1 LAEGFYGS
9 LCLRGSQDS
18 NLESPVL
25 ETGALASWA
34 TAPEGRW
41 IVTRLGLGRPLAV
54 EDGEDEFVA
63 PGALEDLG
71 LAQVGLFARAEAAEE
86 GGGCGVAGIG
96 AGEDTVGAEL
106 GEGEVDEGAGRLGRV
121 TLAAGVGVEDITD
134 LDLAVLDA
142 AHKDRG
148 VAEEQAV
155 PEAFDREGDDIVVV
169 LQPRVGDLLLQHT
182 GGNAGAPPK
191 TRGMSTDSLRHP
203 LTRTLLVLT
212 LTTGVI
218 DAACY
223 LGLGRVFA
231 ANMTGNVVLL
241 GFGIAGATGLPVVAP
256 LVSLGAFLAGAIVG
270 GRMGAR
276 LAPKETYLSRA
287 MLSEVGLVA
296 LATLIAIVFNITP
309 DHFSGDLIIALLA
322 FAMGLRNATVRRL
335 KIADLTTTV
344 LTMTLTGLAADSP
357 LAGGEGKGNWRRG
370 AAVWSMLL
378 GAVIGALLVKADLA
392 LVLVAAGALA
402 LLTWLVFM
410 PAAITAAE

>member
-1 LAEGFYGS
+1 
-9 LCLRGSQDS
+9 
-18 NLESPVL
+18 
-25 ETGALASWA
+25 
-34 TAPEGRW
+34 
-41 IVTRLGLGRPLAV
+41 
-54 EDGEDEFVA
+54 
-63 PGALEDLG
+63 
-71 LAQVGLFARAEAAEE
+71 
-86 GGGCGVAGIG
+86 
-96 AGEDTVGAEL
+96 
-106 GEGEVDEGAGRLGRV
+106 
-121 TLAAGVGVEDITD
+121 
-134 LDLAVLDA
+134 
-142 AHKDRG
+142 
-148 VAEEQAV
+148 
-155 PEAFDREGDDIVVV
+155 
-169 LQPRVGDLLLQHT
+169 
-182 GGNAGAPPK
+182 
-191 TRGMSTDSLRHP
+191 MSTDSLRHP

-241 GFGIAGATGLPVVAP
+241 GFGIAGSTGLPVVAP
-256 LVSLGAFLAGAIVG
+256 LVSLGAFLGGAVVG

-276 LAPKETYLSRA
+276 LAPKETHLSRA
-287 MLSEVGLVA
+287 MLIEVGLVA

-309 DHFSGDLIIALLA
+309 DRFSGDLIIGLLA

-357 LAGGEGKGNWRRG
+357 MAGGEGKGNWRRG

-392 LVLVAAGALA
+392 LVLVAAAALA
-402 LLTWLVFM
+402 LVTWLVFM